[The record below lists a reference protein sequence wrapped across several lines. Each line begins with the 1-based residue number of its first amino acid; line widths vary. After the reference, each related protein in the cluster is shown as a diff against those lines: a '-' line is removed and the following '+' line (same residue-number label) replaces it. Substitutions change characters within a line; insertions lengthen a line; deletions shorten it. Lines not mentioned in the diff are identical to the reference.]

1 MHAPPRANVRL
12 LLEGFPELGPR
23 GPRKTKNADEV
34 RMIATEVLRN
44 PHRKP

>member
-23 GPRKTKNADEV
+23 GPRKTKNADEI
-34 RMIATEVLRN
+34 RMIAPEVLEY
-44 PHRKP
+44 PQEES

>member
-23 GPRKTKNADEV
+23 GPRKTKDADEI
-34 RMIATEVLRN
+34 RMISTEVLEY
-44 PHRKP
+44 PQEES